1 MRPGFTLTDEFM
13 TSLSSSARDV
23 NNSETLPPPCYT
35 DPLFF
40 EFEKEAIFRREWL
53 CVGRESWIMNRGDYF
68 TTSHAGEPI
77 VVARGMDG
85 EIRAMSSVC
94 QHRAMLVAE
103 GRGNANSFM
112 CPYHH
117 WTYGLD
123 GKLIGAPAM
132 ERACD
137 FRRDDVRLPQ
147 FKVELWLGFIFINM
161 DPEAAPLAPRLAAV
175 TEALSRHDVATAEGP
190 PPPET
195 VRFPWN
201 WKVMIENNNDGY
213 HANRLHQGPL
223 HDFIPSSLVRFPELP
238 SDTAGYF
245 RYNGSLHPDASFNPT
260 TKAIFKIF
268 PRLTE
273 EDRNRVLFA
282 VIPPS
287 FSMIAHSD
295 MILFTILRADTYD
308 SMLMDRALLFVPG
321 VIREPLFKERL
332 DMIANVV
339 AAISAQDRH
348 VDEMVQVGLRSHFA
362 ARGRQSWQE
371 GGQNELNKWL
381 VKRYQAAWAR
391 VGRA

>member
-1 MRPGFTLTDEFM
+1 MRASTLTDEFM
-13 TSLSSSARDV
+13 ASLASSVRDV
-23 NNSETLPPPCYT
+23 NNAETLPPACYA
-35 DPLFF
+35 DPEFY

-53 CVGRESWIMNRGDYF
+53 CVGRESWAKRPGDYF

-77 VVARGMDG
+77 VVARTLDG
-85 EIRAMSSVC
+85 ELKAMSSVC

-123 GKLIGAPAM
+123 GRLVGAPAM
-132 ERACD
+132 ERACN
-137 FRRDDVRLPQ
+137 FRREDVRLPQ

-161 DPEAAPLAPRLAAV
+161 DPNAAPLAPRLAAV
-175 TEALSRHDVATAEGP
+175 TAALARHDVAEAEGLP
-190 PPPET
+190 PGES
-195 VRFPWN
+195 VRFDWN
-201 WKVMIENNNDGY
+201 WKVMLENNNDGY

-223 HDFIPSSLVRFPELP
+223 HDFIPSRLASFPELP
-238 SDTAGYF
+238 EDTAGYY
-245 RYNGSLHPDASFNPT
+245 RYNGTLHTDASFNVT
-260 TKAIFKIF
+260 TKALFKIF

-295 MILFTILRADTYD
+295 MILFTILRADTHD
-308 SMLMDRALLFVPG
+308 TMLTDRSLLFVPG
-321 VIREPLFKERL
+321 VVNEPLFKERV
-332 DMIANVV
+332 DMIGAAV
-339 AAISAQDRH
+339 ASISAQDRH
-348 VDEMVQVGLRSHFA
+348 VDALVQVGLRSHFA

-371 GGQNELNKWL
+371 GAQNELNRWL
-381 VKRYQAAWAR
+381 VRRYQDAWR
-391 VGRA
+391 RMGRA

>member
-1 MRPGFTLTDEFM
+1 VRASTLTDEFM
-13 TSLSSSARDV
+13 ASLASSVRDV
-23 NNSETLPPPCYT
+23 NNAETLPPACYA
-35 DPLFF
+35 DPEFY

-53 CVGRESWIMNRGDYF
+53 CVGRESWAKSPGDYF

-77 VVARGMDG
+77 VVARTLDG
-85 EIRAMSSVC
+85 ELKAMSSVC

-123 GKLIGAPAM
+123 GRLVGAPAM
-132 ERACD
+132 ERACN
-137 FRRDDVRLPQ
+137 FRREDVRLPQ

-161 DPEAAPLAPRLAAV
+161 DPNAAPLAPRLAAV
-175 TEALSRHDVATAEGP
+175 TAALARHDVAEAEGLP
-190 PPPET
+190 PGES
-195 VRFPWN
+195 VRFDWN
-201 WKVMIENNNDGY
+201 WKVMLENNNDGY

-223 HDFIPSSLVRFPELP
+223 HDFIPSRLASFPELP
-238 SDTAGYF
+238 EDTAGYY
-245 RYNGSLHPDASFNPT
+245 RYNGTLHTDASFNVT
-260 TKAIFKIF
+260 TKALFKIF

-295 MILFTILRADTYD
+295 MILFTILRADTHD
-308 SMLMDRALLFVPG
+308 TMLTDRSLLFVPG
-321 VIREPLFKERL
+321 VVNEPLFKERV
-332 DMIANVV
+332 DMIGAAV
-339 AAISAQDRH
+339 ASISAQDRH
-348 VDEMVQVGLRSHFA
+348 VDALVQVGLRSHFA

-371 GGQNELNKWL
+371 GAQNELNRWL
-381 VKRYQAAWAR
+381 VRRYQDAWR
-391 VGRA
+391 RMGRA